1 MNSRIRPTPTFYND
15 SLLSKGEEFF
25 SLSILATYENK
36 TRFFPAVHVG
46 HMMIQK
52 NVSSSWYKMRQPLSL
67 EVFFKENAV
76 WDGE

>member
-52 NVSSSWYKMRQPLSL
+52 NVNSSWYPDEAGVGHL
-67 EVFFKENAV
+67 ECT
-76 WDGE
+76 GSHCY